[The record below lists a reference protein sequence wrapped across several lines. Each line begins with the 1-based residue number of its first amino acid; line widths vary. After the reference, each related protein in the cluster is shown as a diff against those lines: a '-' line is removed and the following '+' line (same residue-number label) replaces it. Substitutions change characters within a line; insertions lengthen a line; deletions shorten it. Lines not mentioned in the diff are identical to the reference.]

1 MDLGCQFCVNRGQPL
16 PKPSDSQ
23 RLFIGLWPTLE
34 VLEKLKQ
41 IQRDMSLS
49 EARRCVALE
58 KVHLTLLFLGDV
70 EFRHIEKVSRAFQ
83 QIEFAEFNLR
93 LDCTGSWPKS
103 RVGWVGCS
111 CQCAELNRLVTLVR
125 SNMKN
130 YRRDKKPFVP
140 HLTLARNVTKKFYS
154 VIDPI
159 DWPVN
164 EARLVRSTLSR
175 KGAFYQTLAKISA
188 VSASRSEPA
197 A

>member
-1 MDLGCQFCVNRGQPL
+1 
-16 PKPSDSQ
+16 
-23 RLFIGLWPTLE
+23 
-34 VLEKLKQ
+34 
-41 IQRDMSLS
+41 
-49 EARRCVALE
+49 
-58 KVHLTLLFLGDV
+58 
-70 EFRHIEKVSRAFQ
+70 
-83 QIEFAEFNLR
+83 
-93 LDCTGSWPKS
+93 
-103 RVGWVGCS
+103 
-111 CQCAELNRLVTLVR
+111 
-125 SNMKN
+125 MKN